1 MNWGWPFS
9 YMQDIDQKTSQP
21 VDVGAVWYDCIK
33 EIRGLCVRVS
43 TFS

>member
-21 VDVGAVWYDCIK
+21 VDVWEQYGMTV
-33 EIRGLCVRVS
+33 
-43 TFS
+43 